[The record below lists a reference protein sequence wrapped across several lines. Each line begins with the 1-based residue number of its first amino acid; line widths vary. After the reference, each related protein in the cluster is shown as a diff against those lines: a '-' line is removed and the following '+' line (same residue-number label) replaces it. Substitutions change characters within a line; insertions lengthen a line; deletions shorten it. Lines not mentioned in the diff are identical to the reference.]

1 MTHAPGPGRPR
12 QFELGDAARNAMHV
26 FWDRGYE
33 GASLPDLIQG
43 TGLSRG
49 SLYKAFGDKKG
60 LLLAALDIYCAHAL
74 KVTADTLSQ
83 SGTARQAIHESMLRH
98 ARSSSGEEGR
108 RGCMLVAV
116 ANELVAL
123 EPEVGQRI
131 ARMLHRTQQL
141 YASAIIRG
149 QAAGEF
155 GEGDEQAMAHF
166 LVCQIEG
173 MRVLGK
179 TGASDADMIAL
190 VGRSM
195 RLLDSQSNI

>member
-1 MTHAPGPGRPR
+1 MTHASGPGRPR
-12 QFELGDAARNAMHV
+12 QFSLDDAARSAMNV

-33 GASLPDLIQG
+33 GASLPDLIEG

-60 LLLAALDIYCAHAL
+60 LLLAALDIYTSQAL
-74 KVTADTLSQ
+74 KVTAEMLSRP
-83 SGTARQAIHESMLRH
+83 GTARQAIHDSMLRH
-98 ARSSSGEEGR
+98 ARASSGQEGR

-116 ANELVAL
+116 ANELVAQ
-123 EPEVGQRI
+123 EPEVAQRI

-149 QAAGEF
+149 QAAGELE
-155 GEGDEQAMAHF
+155 EGDEQAMAYF

-179 TGASDADMIAL
+179 TGATEADMIAL
-190 VGRSM
+190 VERSM
-195 RLLDSQSNI
+195 RLLNS

>member
-1 MTHAPGPGRPR
+1 MTHVPGPGRPR
-12 QFELGDAARNAMHV
+12 QFELEDAARNAMNV

-33 GASLPDLIQG
+33 GASLPDLIEG

-60 LLLAALDIYCAHAL
+60 LLLAALDIYCAQAL
-74 KVTADTLSQ
+74 KVTADILSRP
-83 SGTARQAIHESMLRH
+83 GTARQAIHESMLRH

-116 ANELVAL
+116 ANELVAQ
-123 EPEVGQRI
+123 EPEVSQRI

-149 QAAGEF
+149 QVAGEF
-155 GEGDEQAMAHF
+155 GEGDEQEMAHF

-179 TGASDADMIAL
+179 TGAREAQMTAL
-190 VGRSM
+190 VERSM
-195 RLLDSQSNI
+195 HLLNN

>member
-1 MTHAPGPGRPR
+1 MTHAFGPGRPR
-12 QFELGDAARNAMHV
+12 QFSLEDAARSAMNV

-33 GASLPDLIQG
+33 AASLPDLIEG

-60 LLLAALDIYCAHAL
+60 LLLAALDIYTSHAL
-74 KVTADTLSQ
+74 KVTAELLSRP
-83 SGTARQAIHESMLRH
+83 GTARQAIHESMLRH
-98 ARSSSGEEGR
+98 ARSSSGDEGR
-108 RGCMLVAV
+108 RGCMLVTV
-116 ANELVAL
+116 ANERVAQ
-123 EPEVGQRI
+123 EPEVAQRI

-149 QAAGEF
+149 QAAGELV
-155 GEGDEQAMAHF
+155 EGDEQGMAYF

-179 TGASDADMIAL
+179 TGASEVDMIAL
-190 VGRSM
+190 VERSM
-195 RLLDSQSNI
+195 RLLNS